1 MGGSS
6 REKEISFAGGRT
18 IFDNLER
25 TFFSPVPIFIDSFNN
40 AILLDWRNLYKGSIP
55 DFFPPYDFLPEGSR
69 FQQYYASHISWGE
82 EKEVYQQAQL
92 RIGAPIT
99 WEALASQIDF
109 AFLTLHGALGED
121 GAIQGI
127 LEWLGIPYSGT
138 GIIGSAFA
146 IDKILQKKW
155 LPAMGFS
162 SPPHLI
168 ISRED
173 AFPFTPSILEKIT
186 KKVGFPCVLKN
197 PTQGSSIGVVRV
209 KEPQE
214 LFGALQ
220 KAFFCYS
227 LSLADWRGF
236 SNEHKISFL
245 QRIMDERYEIGF
257 PLTCNGV
264 CITNPDALYNYLE
277 NAYQDTVE
285 LQALDSPEVIL
296 IEKLIEG
303 EEFSVIVIETP
314 DGAKVSLPPTL
325 IRKPTSVYDYR
336 AKYLPGIASKQTPMP
351 APPEVL
357 DQIRKEAE
365 RLMETMHI
373 EVYARIDGFYEETG
387 NLYFNDPNTT
397 SGMLP
402 GSFLFHQ
409 AAEVGLSPSDFL
421 TYLVYRSLQ
430 VRSRTPSTRFE
441 AHNLLQNLRQELI
454 QKKQSPSKKMKI
466 AVVLGGASA
475 ERHISVESGRNVF
488 QKLRSAG
495 NYEPTPIFLLHS
507 LHLKKLNIPKEKW
520 NLFHIFSEN
529 DFSLWEISL
538 PSLLK
543 DNADD
548 ILQTIQANVL
558 GYTTENYVASRI
570 FPALAE
576 KMSLFSPQLPI
587 PPRHIP
593 FTKLK
598 TLFDFVFLALH
609 GRPGEDGTIQTLLE
623 QNHIPFNGS
632 ESHSARIT
640 IDKYLTGELL
650 AANGLKKPRH
660 ILVERADW
668 LENPEKTY
676 AQIEATIPYPI
687 IGKPVDDGCSSGVLL
702 LENRAQLFHYCHLLF
717 DKLSLSESSYY
728 NTLPLQPGAE
738 WEEKNMILFEEYISH
753 TEGATVKEI
762 TVGFF
767 TELCEETQEIEY
779 FVLEPSE
786 VVRSSSILSIEEK
799 FLAGEGQNITPARF
813 SALPEINKKMIS
825 TIKEKVKKAAQVLA
839 ADSYGRFD
847 AFVKIFPNEELE
859 VIFLELNALPGL
871 TPATCIFH
879 QTALAGLT
887 PLAFLEK
894 IINYGIARNNLKVK

>member
-25 TFFSPVPIFIDSFNN
+25 ALFSPVPIFIDSFNN
-40 AILLDWRNLYKGSIP
+40 AVLLDWRNLYKGTIP
-55 DFFPPYDFLPEGSR
+55 DFFPPYEFLPQDRR
-69 FQQYYASHISWGE
+69 FQQYYSHHICWDRR
-82 EKEVYQQAQL
+82 KEAYQQAQL

-99 WEALASQIDF
+99 WETLAKRIDF

-162 SPPHLI
+162 SPPYLVVA
-168 ISRED
+168 REE
-173 AFPFTPSILEKIT
+173 AFPFTSAIVEKIAN
-186 KKVGFPCVLKN
+186 KVGFPCVLKN
-197 PTQGSSIGVVRV
+197 PTQGSSIGVTRV
-209 KEPQE
+209 KEPKE
-214 LFGALQ
+214 LLGALQ

-227 LSLADWRGF
+227 ISLAQWRSF
-236 SNEHKISFL
+236 SNEHKTSYL

-257 PLTCNGV
+257 PLICNDV
-264 CITNPDALYNYLE
+264 YITSPDELYTYLE
-277 NAYQDTVE
+277 NAPQDTAE
-285 LQALDSPEVIL
+285 LQALDAPEVIL

-314 DGAKVSLPPTL
+314 EGAKVALPPTL
-325 IRKPTSVYDYR
+325 IRKPTSIYDYR

-365 RLMETMHI
+365 RLMESMQI
-373 EVYARIDGFYEETG
+373 EVYARIDGFYPKTG
-387 NLYFNDPNTT
+387 CIYFNDPNTT

-409 AAEVGLSPSDFL
+409 AAEVGFSPSNFL
-421 TYLVYRSLQ
+421 TYLIYRSLQ
-430 VRSRTPSTRFE
+430 VRSRTPATRLQ
-441 AHNLLQNLRQELI
+441 AHKLLQNLRQKI
-454 QKKQSPSKKMKI
+454 MQKKQSPSKKMKI
-466 AVVLGGASA
+466 AVVLGGSSA

-488 QKLRSAG
+488 QKLCSAG
-495 NYEPTPIFLLHS
+495 YYEPTPIFLLHS

-548 ILQTIQANVL
+548 ILQTIEATVL
-558 GYTTENYVASRI
+558 GRAAENYAAKRI
-570 FPALAE
+570 FPTLAE
-576 KMSLFSPQLPI
+576 KMALFSPQLPM

-593 FTKLK
+593 FPKLK
-598 TLFDFVFLALH
+598 ASFDFVFLALH

-632 ESHSARIT
+632 PSHSARIT
-640 IDKYLTGELL
+640 IDKYLTAQIL
-650 AANGLKKPRH
+650 AENGLKTPTH
-660 ILVERADW
+660 ILVQRADW
-668 LENPEKTY
+668 IENPEKVY
-676 AQIEATIPYPI
+676 AQIENTISYPI

-702 LENRAQLFHYCHLLF
+702 LENRVQLFHYCHLLF
-717 DKLSLSESSYY
+717 DKLSLSEKAYY
-728 NTLPLQPGAE
+728 DNLPIQPGQE
-738 WEEKNMILFEEYISH
+738 WEEKNMILFEEYISPK
-753 TEGATVKEI
+753 EGATIKEI

-767 TELCEETQEIEY
+767 TELCRQTQEIQY

-813 SALPEINKKMIS
+813 SEAPETNKKMINA
-825 TIKEKVKKAAQVLA
+825 IKEEVKKAARILA

-847 AFVKIFPNEELE
+847 AFVRISPNEELE

-894 IINYGIARNNLKVK
+894 IIDYGITRNKLKVR